1 MINRMEERDRIH
13 IALAFDQN
21 FIVPFYVLLTSIFL
35 NNKNNNLLFHTI
47 TEGIDQKQK
56 DEITSFVQGN
66 NAEITFYS
74 VDVKLVQ
81 QFILSLDAPHVT
93 SATYY
98 RLYFPELVP
107 TSVNK
112 LLYLDIDIIVNGDL
126 EKLFRTSINRFPVGA
141 VADPKILRRPD
152 LGIDEDGEY
161 FNAGVLLLCLS
172 EWRRQKISEKTI
184 EFLNTSSEKIV
195 LGDQDALNF
204 VLVNNWYKLDKS
216 YNITFYDIPTGLK
229 RRDFGTYLS
238 DKVIIHFTT
247 QNKPWLHT
255 CTNRLRYLY
264 HYYFQ
269 QSPYAGTNVYTDE
282 KVKKKYRYKI
292 LKRWLKEFFVDL
304 GISR

>member
-1 MINRMEERDRIH
+1 MIINRMEERDRIH

-126 EKLFRTSINRFPVGA
+126 
-141 VADPKILRRPD
+141 
-152 LGIDEDGEY
+152 
-161 FNAGVLLLCLS
+161 
-172 EWRRQKISEKTI
+172 Q
-184 EFLNTSSEKIV
+184 
-195 LGDQDALNF
+195 
-204 VLVNNWYKLDKS
+204 
-216 YNITFYDIPTGLK
+216 
-229 RRDFGTYLS
+229 
-238 DKVIIHFTT
+238 
-247 QNKPWLHT
+247 
-255 CTNRLRYLY
+255 
-264 HYYFQ
+264 
-269 QSPYAGTNVYTDE
+269 
-282 KVKKKYRYKI
+282 
-292 LKRWLKEFFVDL
+292 
-304 GISR
+304 